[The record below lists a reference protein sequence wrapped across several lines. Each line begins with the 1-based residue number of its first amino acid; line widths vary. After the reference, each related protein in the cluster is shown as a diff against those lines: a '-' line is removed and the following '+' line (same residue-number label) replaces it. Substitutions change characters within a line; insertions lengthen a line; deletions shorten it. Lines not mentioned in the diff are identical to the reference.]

1 MEYGERANPAK
12 GSLPCEVVQRFQDV
26 RGRELVRVSTEK
38 PGMESIEGVS
48 EFTVAA
54 NLVTTLLD

>member
-1 MEYGERANPAK
+1 M
-12 GSLPCEVVQRFQDV
+12 EVVQRFQDV